1 MQFIQTLFFCRLPV
15 NDQFR
20 LFKENV
26 MLVLNLYIIRLLQ
39 SSTISFFING
49 DKSHSKANDGKLSLV
64 QIFQSPWASNVNDE
78 EAFESQVQKIQDL
91 KFDETAFVLLT
102 MVALTVPKGSFENLK
117 AVDSLHADYV
127 SLLKRHVTLSQ
138 HEQQNPCPL
147 VINDVLN
154 QLRQM
159 ADILIY
165 KRILLTENSYFEKFL
180 NVDNLNLLM
189 NLSWKDET
197 TIFVWTFLCPFYVGK

>member
-78 EAFESQVQKIQDL
+78 EAFESHVQKIQDL